1 MEKIE
6 NLKEFLK
13 NILSIILKDKYVNL
27 LLREEHLELFN
38 TMFDSN
44 NKYNEYY
51 KTQGKSIIQR
61 VYNDFYEPNLFQN
74 KIFTN
79 LTVDQIEIFF
89 GILEYILDNYTKIG
103 VGYAICSQIISNILL
118 RENKEKIIAQS
129 RIFKNEEN
137 EFITNKIE
145 EGYTVANVIDNYL
158 EKYRQNK
165 LKDIQKI
172 TNPLERKFML
182 DSWYYIEWVK
192 NKRN

>member
-192 NKRN
+192 NKGN